1 MTAPLKVAES
11 PAATRTTRPAS
22 APPRVAWAVAGVGV
36 VLGLAIYL
44 VGLPADVE
52 LFGTPLADLALPAG
66 LIVATLGIWVGFS
79 LASNRAR
86 WRVVDL
92 VVASVLGV
100 AGGLL
105 FAVWNANYAVLS
117 GPFGATPAIA
127 LLGGAWLLPGVLGG
141 LVVRRPGA
149 AVLAELVAA
158 VTEGLIGSQW
168 GFTVVWYGLLEGL
181 GAEIVFAVFLY
192 RRFGLPTAMLSG
204 AVAGLVI
211 APVDLALSYATQSSA
226 WKLGYVGCLVVSGAV
241 IAGVGS
247 WALTRALARTGA
259 LSSLASGRSATRV

>member
-1 MTAPLKVAES
+1 MTASSKIVELPG
-11 PAATRTTRPAS
+11 TRRTPS
-22 APPRVAWAVAGVGV
+22 APPRVALAVTGIGV
-36 VLGLAIYL
+36 LAGLAIWL
-44 VGLPADVE
+44 IGLPSDVA
-52 LFGTPLADLALPAG
+52 LFGTPLSDLTVPCA
-66 LIVATLGIWVGFS
+66 LIVALLAGWIGFS
-79 LASNRAR
+79 LASARAT
-86 WRVVDL
+86 WRVVDI

-105 FAVWNANYAVLS
+105 FAVWNANYAAIS
-117 GPFGATPAIA
+117 GPLGATPAIA

-149 AVLAELVAA
+149 AVLVELVAA

-192 RRFGLPTAMLSG
+192 KRFGLPVAMLSG

-211 APVDLALSYATQSSA
+211 APVDLLLSYATQTA
-226 WKLGYVGCLVVSGAV
+226 GWKLGYLVCLVVSGAV
-241 IAGVGS
+241 LAGVGS